1 MFQLIKVI
9 TALREY
15 DMSISF
21 DDYDSMYA
29 WAKLNFPSLTGV
41 RYNKRS

>member
-21 DDYDSMYA
+21 DTYDLMYA
-29 WAKLNFPSLTGV
+29 WAKLHYPSLTAL
-41 RYNKRS
+41 RYNKR

>member
-9 TALREY
+9 TALQEY

-29 WAKLNFPSLTGV
+29 WAKAHYPSLTAL
-41 RYNKRS
+41 RYNKR